1 VASSRLDRFART
13 AYEAHRGAHPTSLPP
28 WEDITEPEQA
38 AWRAAVS
45 AVAGQPRG
53 TLAEPAPTQS
63 LLIQVGDE
71 RHAFH
76 TDFTAGRQGNL
87 VIDDEYAS
95 GQHARFRV
103 AHGLWYVEDLGST
116 NGTWLNGRRI
126 SAPQLLNKSDKVA
139 IGHTFITVVPGSAR
153 PQPGGPGARARR
165 LYRPAGGARGFRR
178 A

>member
-1 VASSRLDRFART
+1 MASSRLDRVART

-28 WEDITEPEQA
+28 WEDIPGQEQA

-45 AVAGQPRG
+45 AVAGPPRG
-53 TLAEPAPTQS
+53 TLAEPVPTQS

-71 RHAFH
+71 RHVFH
-76 TDFTAGRQGNL
+76 TGFTIGRQGSL

-126 SAPQLLNKSDKVA
+126 GSPQLLKKSDKVR
-139 IGHTFITVVPGSAR
+139 IGHTFMTVVPDLAR
-153 PQPGGPGARARR
+153 PQQGGTSARARR
-165 LYRPAGGARGFRR
+165 RYPPAGGARGPRR